1 MSRTNDSSG
10 QSAAALDAFLGVS
23 PKTRWQRWRKW
34 LFIGGAVL
42 LLLVIGKSLVGGK
55 ATETKLATAKIEV
68 GEMRVTVT
76 ATGNLEP
83 TNQVTVGSEV
93 SGLVREVMV
102 DVNDQVEQNQV
113 LAILDTTRLEDAI
126 RRSDA
131 ALGAAR
137 AGVQQADATVAE
149 TEANLKRL
157 ERMFEKSGGSIPSQS
172 DLDVARASFRRAQ
185 ATLASA
191 RANVTSAE
199 AQLSSDRTN
208 LTRATLRSPVKGV
221 VLARNVEPG
230 QTVAASFSAPELFV
244 IAEDLS
250 AMQAKVKVD
259 EADVGQV
266 REGMPASFTV
276 DAWPG
281 KTFPAQVRRVDF
293 GANSI
298 TQTTG
303 AAATSTVVSYT
314 AVLDV
319 ENPDRLLRPGMT
331 ATATLVTSIE
341 QNAMLV
347 PNAALRYTPSTGA
360 GNTGS
365 NRSGGTA
372 LMPFPRMQRP
382 DSQRE
387 VAIGRGAKR
396 TLYVL
401 GKDGKAAPL
410 EVTVG
415 ASDGSR
421 TIVESEQL
429 KAGMDVVTGEMASES

>member
-1 MSRTNDSSG
+1 MTRDSSA
-10 QSAAALDAFLGVS
+10 SRSNTAVDTFLGVT
-23 PKTRWQRWRKW
+23 PKSRWQRWRKW
-34 LFIGGAVL
+34 LVLAFVVL
-42 LLLVIGKSLVGGK
+42 LALVVANVLFGGK
-55 ATETKLATAKIEV
+55 QTETRLATAKIER

-93 SGLVREVMV
+93 SGLVRQVLV
-102 DVNDQVEQNQV
+102 DVNDSVTLDQP

-131 ALGAAR
+131 SLGAAK
-137 AGVQQADATVAE
+137 AGVQQADATVVE
-149 TEANLKRL
+149 TKASLDRL
-157 ERMFEKSGGSIPSQS
+157 DRIFEKSGGTIPSQA
-172 DLDVARASFRRAQ
+172 DLDVARAAYRRALANQ
-185 ATLASA
+185 ASA
-191 RANVTSAE
+191 KANVVSAE

-208 LTRATLRSPVKGV
+208 LTRATLRSPVNGV
-221 VLARNVEPG
+221 VLARNAEPG

-250 AMQAKVKVD
+250 SMQAKVKVD

-281 KTFPAQVRRVDF
+281 KVFPATVRRVDF
-293 GANSI
+293 GANST

-303 AAATSTVVSYT
+303 AATTSTVVSYT

-319 ENPDRLLRPGMT
+319 ENPKGLLRPGMT
-331 ATATLVTSIE
+331 ATATLVTSVE
-341 QNAMLV
+341 QDALLV
-347 PNAALRYTPSTGA
+347 PNAALRYTPTA
-360 GNTGS
+360 GGTQTS
-365 NRSGGTA
+365 NRGGTA
-372 LMPFPRMQRP
+372 LMAFPRMQRP

-396 TLYVL
+396 TLYLL
-401 GKDGKAAPL
+401 GKTGKAEPI

-415 ASDGSR
+415 SSDGSR
-421 TIVESEQL
+421 TIVESDTLQ
-429 KAGMDVVTGEMASES
+429 AGMDVVTGEMASQ

>member
-1 MSRTNDSSG
+1 MTRAQSSASSSTAVND
-10 QSAAALDAFLGVS
+10 FLGIA

-34 LFIGGAVL
+34 LILVALVVLALVVLKIMLGGEQ
-42 LLLVIGKSLVGGK
+42 
-55 ATETKLATAKIEV
+55 TETKLATAKIER

-93 SGLVREVMV
+93 SGLVRQVLV
-102 DVNDQVEQNQV
+102 DVNDSVALDQP
-113 LAILDTTRLEDAI
+113 LAILDATRLEDSI

-131 ALGAAR
+131 ALGAAK
-137 AGVQQADATVAE
+137 AGVQQADATVVE
-149 TEANLKRL
+149 TKASLDRL
-157 ERMFEKSGGSIPSQS
+157 ERIFEKSGGSIPSQA
-172 DLDVARASFRRAQ
+172 DLDVARASYRRAL
-185 ATLASA
+185 ATQASA
-191 RANVTSAE
+191 RANVVSAE
-199 AQLSSDRTN
+199 AQLSSDHTN

-250 AMQAKVKVD
+250 SMQAKVKVD

-281 KTFPAQVRRVDF
+281 KVFPALVRRVDF
-293 GANSI
+293 GANST
-298 TQTTG
+298 TQATG
-303 AAATSTVVSYT
+303 TAATSTVVSYT

-319 ENPDRLLRPGMT
+319 ENPQGLLRPGMT
-331 ATATLVTSIE
+331 ATATLVTSVE
-341 QNAMLV
+341 QNALLV
-347 PNAALRYTPSTGA
+347 PNAALRYTPTASGASTG
-360 GNTGS
+360 
-365 NRSGGTA
+365 NRGGTT

-396 TLYVL
+396 TLYLL
-401 GKDGKAAPL
+401 GKTGQAEPI

-421 TIVESEQL
+421 TIIESDTL
-429 KAGMDVVTGEMASES
+429 KAGMEVVTGEMAAGQ